1 MIMIP
6 SFNTPPRKVTM
17 KPTNKKSLAVV
28 ISVILAGFG
37 IINPTALPAVIE
49 AADAIVQLVSA

>member
-1 MIMIP
+1 
-6 SFNTPPRKVTM
+6 M